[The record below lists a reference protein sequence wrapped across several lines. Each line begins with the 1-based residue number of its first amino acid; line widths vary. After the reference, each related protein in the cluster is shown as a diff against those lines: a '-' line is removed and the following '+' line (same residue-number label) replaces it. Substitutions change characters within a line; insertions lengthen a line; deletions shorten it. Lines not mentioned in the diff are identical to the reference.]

1 MQGIAQVVAIAIL
14 IEALVEYAKQVRK
27 QPILI
32 ATIVTGIIIAFLF
45 NVTVFQLIGL
55 NTYLY
60 ADVVLTGIILSRG
73 SNYIYDLIGKMTGG
87 HAKQIEIT
95 DNSDIIK

>member
-1 MQGIAQVVAIAIL
+1 MQGIAQVIAVAIL
-14 IEALVEYAKQVRK
+14 IEALVEYAKQIRK

-32 ATIVTGIIIAFLF
+32 ATIVTGIVIAFLF
-45 NVTVFQLIGL
+45 NVKVFELIGL

-60 ADVVLTGIILSRG
+60 ADVILTGIILSRG

-95 DNSDIIK
+95 TEDDMIE